1 MPNYDGGH
9 YFLTMLAPVRL
20 GTAQGT
26 NRFSPPATLP
36 DTLAM
41 LPNSQV
47 GVTTRDDEARSPFTR
62 NTMTHLARFV
72 LIDAPPYNGR
82 LSGDT
87 LVAKIRQVDPTVHQP
102 VDSLATPYLL
112 FAADFD
118 APDGSEASLRAFTDT
133 LWATM
138 RPELTR
144 IFGCCYG
151 FDA

>member
-20 GTAQGT
+20 GTMQGSQ
-26 NRFSPPATLP
+26 RFSWRQTLL

-47 GVTTRDDEARSPFTR
+47 GETTRQDEAQSPFTR
-62 NTMTHLARFV
+62 TTMTPLARFV

-82 LSGDT
+82 VSGDS
-87 LVAKIRQVDPTVHQP
+87 LLAKLRQVDPTVHQP
-102 VDSLATPYLL
+102 VDGLATPYLL

-118 APDGSEASLRAFTDT
+118 APDGSDSAL
-133 LWATM
+133 
-138 RPELTR
+138 
-144 IFGCCYG
+144 
-151 FDA
+151 